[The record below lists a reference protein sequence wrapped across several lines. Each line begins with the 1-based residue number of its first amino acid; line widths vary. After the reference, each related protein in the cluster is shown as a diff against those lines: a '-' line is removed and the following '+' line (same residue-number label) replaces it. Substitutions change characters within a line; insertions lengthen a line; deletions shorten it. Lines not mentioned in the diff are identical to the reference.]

1 MRTIGLDLA
10 VRTAHKAVVLDERGH
25 FCTPILTVHTRSSDL
40 DQLLARARDGAPS
53 AEVQL
58 VMEPTGM
65 AWFPI
70 AVYYARQ
77 ALPIYLVNSQEVAD
91 LRRYYKRH
99 AKSDRIDARVLARL
113 PLINPDKL
121 HPLVL
126 PSATAFACQRACKQL
141 DRLSTQITA
150 VKNRLQAIDRFAWP
164 GLQEQVFADPFA
176 PAARFFREHWY
187 DPRQVAQAGA
197 NAIRHQWEVSALSAD
212 DRGAWVEALLTLAQ
226 QMLTLYGTDGQ
237 FLDFEQLQAEV
248 QRDQAWLAW
257 LEQQHYTLRMRTVR
271 PLYRAVHPS
280 RNLETLKGVGQDSAA
295 VYASFIGD
303 PRRFSSTRLF
313 RGWSGMVP
321 TSEQS
326 AENEAKGLHL
336 SQAGPDLIKK
346 YAYLDAEIARRY
358 DPQIAAIYYDQMVH
372 KGKHHKQAV
381 CACATHLL
389 DRVLAVLRS
398 DKPYE
403 VRDTDGTAVSGQ
415 QARAII
421 GERYTV
427 PLEVRQRTN
436 KRNRRTRVEQRAERR
451 ARREPGRQPLLDR
464 QLS

>member
-10 VRTAHKAVVLDERGH
+10 VRTAHKAVVLDESGH
-25 FCTPILTVHTRSSDL
+25 FCTPILTVHTRPSEL
-40 DQLLARARDGAPS
+40 DQLLARAREGASS

-65 AWFPI
+65 AWFPV

-121 HPLVL
+121 HRLVL

-141 DRLSTQITA
+141 DHLVTQITA
-150 VKNRLQAIDRFAWP
+150 IKNRLQAIDRFAWP

-176 PAARFFREHWY
+176 PAARFFREHYY
-187 DPRQVAQAGA
+187 DPRQVVLLDT
-197 NAIRHQWEVSALSAD
+197 NAIRHQWQASAFSVD
-212 DRGAWVEALLTLAQ
+212 EGDAWVEPLLTLARQ
-226 QMLTLYGTDGQ
+226 ILTLYGSDGQ
-237 FLDFEQLQAEV
+237 FLDFGQLQAEV
-248 QRDQAWLAW
+248 QREQAWLTW
-257 LEQQHYTLRMRTVR
+257 LEQQHYTLRMHTVR

-313 RGWSGMVP
+313 RGWTGMVP
-321 TSEQS
+321 DSEQS
-326 AENEAKGLHL
+326 AENEAKGLHM

-358 DPQIAAIYYDQMVH
+358 DPQIAAIYHDQMMH

-398 DKPYE
+398 NKPYE
-403 VRDTDGTAVSGQ
+403 VRGTDGTPLTGQ

-421 GERYTV
+421 VERYSV
-427 PLEVRQRTN
+427 PEEVRRRTN
-436 KRNRRTRVEQRAERR
+436 KRNRRMREEQRAERKLGRR
-451 ARREPGRQPLLDR
+451 AGATAAKCAQE
-464 QLS
+464 